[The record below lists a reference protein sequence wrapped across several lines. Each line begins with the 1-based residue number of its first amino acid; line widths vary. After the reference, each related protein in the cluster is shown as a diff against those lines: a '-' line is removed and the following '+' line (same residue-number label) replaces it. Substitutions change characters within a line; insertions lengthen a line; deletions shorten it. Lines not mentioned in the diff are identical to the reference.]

1 VSING
6 NFLCPEIKCFR
17 AHEAKKMKKYVQSV
31 LVADTSITN
40 LSAQQKLPAGSEV
53 LLGGK
58 LELMKCGCRQN
69 IKFYQVA
76 SQCVRVKFY

>member
-1 VSING
+1 
-6 NFLCPEIKCFR
+6 
-17 AHEAKKMKKYVQSV
+17 V